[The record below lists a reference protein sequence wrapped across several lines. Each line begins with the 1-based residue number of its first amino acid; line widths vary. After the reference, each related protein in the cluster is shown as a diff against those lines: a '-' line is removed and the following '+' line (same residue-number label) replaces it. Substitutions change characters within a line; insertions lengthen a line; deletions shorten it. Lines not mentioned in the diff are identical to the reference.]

1 MTLAKLVKPGETWPW
16 PPSLA
21 TQFGHPGFGGGI
33 GLWWVNDDGLDFGI
47 RGSGR
52 HISWATDTT
61 WLTTTGWHRHE
72 RDMYTGLLR
81 IPVLKIFQGL
91 NFINDTQRG
100 SQRGCLCDYLEK
112 AGMFLED
119 DQLGAHLSL
128 GFLWTTSQTRN
139 AKESSGVRLPEETWG
154 NTGCKY
160 CLLSFVFFAANV
172 PSILG
177 RSPFLW
183 PTWRKRWT

>member
-1 MTLAKLVKPGETWPW
+1 MFFFNFHIPMTLAKLVKPGETWPW

-47 RGSGR
+47 RCSGR
-52 HISWATDTT
+52 QKLSHRYNLVDVLVDIDT
-61 WLTTTGWHRHE
+61 RE
-72 RDMYTGLLR
+72 ICTGLLR
-81 IPVLKIFQGL
+81 IPVLKIFEGL

-100 SQRGCLCDYLEK
+100 CFCDSLEK

-139 AKESSGVRLPEETWG
+139 AKESSGVRLPEET
-154 NTGCKY
+154 
-160 CLLSFVFFAANV
+160 
-172 PSILG
+172 
-177 RSPFLW
+177 
-183 PTWRKRWT
+183 